1 VADRAQGIGPTT
13 QAAGELLAGRY
24 RLRER
29 IGSGGMA
36 SVHVAY
42 DEVLHREVAVKRL
55 HTGSPEDA
63 AERLVREAKLG
74 AALNHANLV
83 TVYDALPDRDG
94 VLIVMEYVAGHDLE
108 DELDR
113 GPLDRRH
120 ALDVLGA
127 VAAALDHAHG
137 QGIVHRD
144 VKPSNILLGADGET
158 KLADLGLARALEDTG
173 ITRTGLVIGSVPYM
187 SPEQLTGEEVGP
199 PSDIYSLALI
209 AYEALS
215 GRRARREGGAPVA
228 AHQATREPP
237 PDLREAG
244 VDVPPA
250 AADVVARAL
259 DRDPDRRP
267 ASAGGFVRDLDRALA
282 AGATAPTAPAPAP
295 PAPAPSAS
303 PPRRRALAIASVLG
317 LAALGVVALLIALG
331 RGGADE
337 APAPN
342 GEVAEQPADGAEE
355 PADGA
360 EEPADGAEEP
370 ADGAEEEPAPADPGE
385 PALPAAT
392 PRSPGG
398 AVRTF
403 YESAAGGDLS
413 AAWRLATS
421 DLRSQLGGRGGFES
435 QFETLEEIEFTRLE
449 TTGEGEDSAE
459 VAFATLATHTDRAER
474 CTGSATLL
482 ARGGEW
488 RVDRLRGVSCEA
500 A

>member
-1 VADRAQGIGPTT
+1 MADRAHDADPPTE
-13 QAAGELLAGRY
+13 AAGELLAGRY

-74 AALNHANLV
+74 AALNHPNLV

-108 DELDR
+108 DELRR
-113 GPLDRRH
+113 GPLDRGH
-120 ALDVLGA
+120 ALDVLSA
-127 VAAALDHAHG
+127 VAAALDHAHE
-137 QGIVHRD
+137 QKIVHRD
-144 VKPSNILLGADGET
+144 VKPSNILLGAGAEV
-158 KLADLGLARALEDTG
+158 KLADLGLARVLEDTG
-173 ITRTGLVIGSVPYM
+173 ITRTGIVIGSVPYM
-187 SPEQLTGEEVGP
+187 SPEQLTGGEVGP
-199 PSDIYSLALI
+199 PSDVYSLALI

-244 VDVPPA
+244 VEAPPA
-250 AADVVARAL
+250 AADVVSRAL
-259 DRDPDRRP
+259 DRDPRRRP
-267 ASAGGFVRDLDRALA
+267 GSASAFVRELDRALTS
-282 AGATAPTAPAPAP
+282 GAQASPPPSPQPPGEPAPAGP
-295 PAPAPSAS
+295 PR
-303 PPRRRALAIASVLG
+303 RRRALALASLLG
-317 LAALGVVALLIALG
+317 LAALGLVAVLITLG

-337 APAPN
+337 TPAPD
-342 GEVAEQPADGAEE
+342 GEVAEQPANGAEE
-355 PADGA
+355 PAGGA
-360 EEPADGAEEP
+360 DEEPA
-370 ADGAEEEPAPADPGE
+370 ADDPGE

-392 PRSPGG
+392 AESPGG
-398 AVRTF
+398 AIRSF
-403 YESAAGGDLS
+403 YESAAGGDFG
-413 AAWRLATS
+413 AAWRLAS
-421 DLRSQLGGRGGFES
+421 SNLRSQLGGRGAFES
-435 QFETLEEIEFTRLE
+435 QLESLEEIEFIRLE
-449 TTGEGEDSAE
+449 TTEEDGDSAQ
-459 VAFATLATHTDRAER
+459 VAFATLATHTDRTER

-488 RVDRLRGVSCEA
+488 RVDRLSGVSCEVA
-500 A
+500 